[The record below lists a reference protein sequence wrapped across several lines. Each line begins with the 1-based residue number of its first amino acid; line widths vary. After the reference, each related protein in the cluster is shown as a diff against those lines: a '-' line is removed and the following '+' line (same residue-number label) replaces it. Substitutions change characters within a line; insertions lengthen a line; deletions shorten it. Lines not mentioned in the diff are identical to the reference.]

1 MHGYRTSNRFSALY
15 QVLAD
20 TGPASFKADYRP
32 ATAGRAVPAT
42 PRRQSVSCNDT
53 PFDGLRRAG
62 RRSGKGGAVPTSY
75 THIHRA
81 RQRFAMPSRAYPE
94 LFAVLGNSVPDLR
107 GLFLRGHGA
116 RTSSHYGTVLHR
128 SGELGMIQGDAIRN
142 ITGSSGDSPNSGA
155 YYYGALAGGAGG
167 ARKFAGE
174 GLRGRSA
181 INFDASR
188 VVPTAEE
195 NRPVNT
201 AVRYLIRPG
210 PEPLAKQAWRRYLKR
225 EPRSLL

>member
-1 MHGYRTSNRFSALY
+1 M
-15 QVLAD
+15 
-20 TGPASFKADYRP
+20 
-32 ATAGRAVPAT
+32 
-42 PRRQSVSCNDT
+42 
-53 PFDGLRRAG
+53 
-62 RRSGKGGAVPTSY
+62 
-75 THIHRA
+75 
-81 RQRFAMPSRAYPE
+81 
-94 LFAVLGNSVPDLR
+94 PDLR
-107 GLFLRGHGA
+107 GLFLRGYGA
-116 RTSSHYGTVLHR
+116 QTSSHYGSVVHQ
-128 SGELGMIQGDAIRN
+128 SGELGMVQGDAIRN

-201 AVRYLIRPG
+201 SVRYLIRARP
-210 PEPLAKQAWRRYLKR
+210 
-225 EPRSLL
+225 

>member
-1 MHGYRTSNRFSALY
+1 MKKRILSFFAALLFLLPLLASSPIHGADATSFDPTRVEVKAKGSGG
-15 QVLAD
+15 VPVGMILAWPVGQNPED
-20 TGPASFKADYRP
+20 MDNWLECNG
-32 ATAGRAVPAT
+32 
-42 PRRQSVSCNDT
+42 QSIS
-53 PFDGLRRAG
+53 
-62 RRSGKGGAVPTSY
+62 
-75 THIHRA
+75 
-81 RQRFAMPSRAYPE
+81 PSVYPE
-94 LFAVLGNSVPDLR
+94 LFAVVGGQVPDLR
-107 GLFLRGHGA
+107 GLFLRGYGA
-116 RTSSHYGTVLHR
+116 QTSSHYGSVVHQ
-128 SGELGMIQGDAIRN
+128 SGELGMVQGDAIRN

-201 AVRYLIRPG
+201 AVRFLVRARP
-210 PEPLAKQAWRRYLKR
+210 
-225 EPRSLL
+225 

>member
-1 MHGYRTSNRFSALY
+1 MKKRILSLFAALLFLLPLLASSPIHGADATSFDPTR
-15 QVLAD
+15 VEV
-20 TGPASFKADYRP
+20 KAKGSGGVP
-32 ATAGRAVPAT
+32 VGTIVAWPVATNPEDMDNWLECNG
-42 PRRQSVSCNDT
+42 QSIS
-53 PFDGLRRAG
+53 
-62 RRSGKGGAVPTSY
+62 
-75 THIHRA
+75 
-81 RQRFAMPSRAYPE
+81 PSVYPE
-94 LFAVLGNSVPDLR
+94 LFAVVGGQVPDLR
-107 GLFLRGHGA
+107 GLFLRGYGA
-116 RTSSHYGTVLHR
+116 QTSSHYGSVVHQ
-128 SGELGMIQGDAIRN
+128 SGELGMVQGDAIRN

-201 AVRYLIRPG
+201 AVRYLIRAHP
-210 PEPLAKQAWRRYLKR
+210 
-225 EPRSLL
+225 

>member
-1 MHGYRTSNRFSALY
+1 MKKRILSIFAALFFLLPLLASSPIHGADATSFDPTRVEVKAKGSG
-15 QVLAD
+15 VPVGMILAWPVGQNPED
-20 TGPASFKADYRP
+20 MDNWLECNG
-32 ATAGRAVPAT
+32 
-42 PRRQSVSCNDT
+42 QSIS
-53 PFDGLRRAG
+53 
-62 RRSGKGGAVPTSY
+62 
-75 THIHRA
+75 
-81 RQRFAMPSRAYPE
+81 PSVYPE
-94 LFAVLGNSVPDLR
+94 LSAVVGGQVPDLR
-107 GLFLRGHGA
+107 GLFLRGYGA
-116 RTSSHYGTVLHR
+116 QTSSHYGSVVHQ
-128 SGELGMIQGDAIRN
+128 SGELGMVQGDAIRN

-201 AVRYLIRPG
+201 AVRYLIRAHP
-210 PEPLAKQAWRRYLKR
+210 
-225 EPRSLL
+225 

>member
-1 MHGYRTSNRFSALY
+1 MLHKLRSAQILIWLFLLFLPNASVHGADATSFDPTR
-15 QVLAD
+15 VEV
-20 TGPASFKADYRP
+20 KAKGSGGVP
-32 ATAGRAVPAT
+32 VGTIVAWPVATNPEDMDNWLECNG
-42 PRRQSVSCNDT
+42 QSIS
-53 PFDGLRRAG
+53 
-62 RRSGKGGAVPTSY
+62 
-75 THIHRA
+75 
-81 RQRFAMPSRAYPE
+81 PSVYPE
-94 LFAVLGNSVPDLR
+94 LSALVGGQVPDLR
-107 GLFLRGHGA
+107 GLFLRGYGA
-116 RTSSHYGTVLHR
+116 QTSSHYGSVVHQ
-128 SGELGMIQGDAIRN
+128 SGELGMVQGDAIRN

-201 AVRYLIRPG
+201 AVRYLIRAHP
-210 PEPLAKQAWRRYLKR
+210 
-225 EPRSLL
+225 

>member
-1 MHGYRTSNRFSALY
+1 MKKRFLSLLCSAFLLLPLLAAAPIHGADSTSFDPTK
-15 QVLAD
+15 VEV
-20 TGPASFKADYRP
+20 KAKG
-32 ATAGRAVPAT
+32 AGIPVGMIFAWPVGKNPDDMDNWLECNGQSIS
-42 PRRQSVSCNDT
+42 QSV
-53 PFDGLRRAG
+53 
-62 RRSGKGGAVPTSY
+62 
-75 THIHRA
+75 
-81 RQRFAMPSRAYPE
+81 YPE
-94 LFAVLGNSVPDLR
+94 LFAVVGGQVPDLR
-107 GLFLRGHGA
+107 GLFLRGYGA
-116 RTSSHYGTVLHR
+116 QTSSHYGSVVHQ
-128 SGELGMIQGDAIRN
+128 SGELGMVQGDAIRN

-201 AVRYLIRPG
+201 AVRYLIRAHP
-210 PEPLAKQAWRRYLKR
+210 
-225 EPRSLL
+225 

>member
-1 MHGYRTSNRFSALY
+1 MKKRILSLLCAAFLLLPLLASLPVHGADSTSFDPTR
-15 QVLAD
+15 VEV
-20 TGPASFKADYRP
+20 KAKGSGGVP
-32 ATAGRAVPAT
+32 VGTIVAWPVATNPEDMDNWLECNG
-42 PRRQSVSCNDT
+42 QSIS
-53 PFDGLRRAG
+53 
-62 RRSGKGGAVPTSY
+62 
-75 THIHRA
+75 
-81 RQRFAMPSRAYPE
+81 PSVYPE
-94 LFAVLGNSVPDLR
+94 LFALLGGQVPDLR
-107 GLFLRGHGA
+107 GLFLRGYGA
-116 RTSSHYGTVLHR
+116 QTSSHYGSVVHQ
-128 SGELGMIQGDAIRN
+128 SGELGMVQGDAIRN

-201 AVRYLIRPG
+201 AVRYLIRAHP
-210 PEPLAKQAWRRYLKR
+210 
-225 EPRSLL
+225 

>member
-1 MHGYRTSNRFSALY
+1 MFQFRTIHLLLWLFLLPLLA
-15 QVLAD
+15 QPVLGAD
-20 TGPASFKADYRP
+20 ATSFDPTKVAVEAKSSGGVP
-32 ATAGRAVPAT
+32 VGTIISWPVATNPEDMDNWLECNG
-42 PRRQSVSCNDT
+42 QSIS
-53 PFDGLRRAG
+53 
-62 RRSGKGGAVPTSY
+62 
-75 THIHRA
+75 
-81 RQRFAMPSRAYPE
+81 PSVYPE
-94 LFAVLGNSVPDLR
+94 LFALMGSQVPDLR
-107 GLFLRGHGA
+107 GMFLRGYGA
-116 RTSSHYGTVLHR
+116 QTSSHYGSVVHQ
-128 SGELGMIQGDAIRN
+128 SGELGMVQGDAIRN

-201 AVRYLIRPG
+201 AVRYLIRAHP
-210 PEPLAKQAWRRYLKR
+210 
-225 EPRSLL
+225 

>member
-1 MHGYRTSNRFSALY
+1 M
-15 QVLAD
+15 
-20 TGPASFKADYRP
+20 
-32 ATAGRAVPAT
+32 AVP
-42 PRRQSVSCNDT
+42 V
-53 PFDGLRRAG
+53 L
-62 RRSGKGGAVPTSY
+62 Y
-75 THIHRA
+75 THIHPA
-81 RQRFAMPSRAYPE
+81 RQRFASQPRAYPE
-94 LFAVLGNSVPDLR
+94 LFAVVGGQVPDLR
-107 GLFLRGHGA
+107 GMFLRGYGA
-116 RTSSHYGTVLHR
+116 QTSSHYGSVVHQ
-128 SGELGMIQGDAIRN
+128 SGELGMVQGDAIRN

-201 AVRYLIRPG
+201 AVRYLIR
-210 PEPLAKQAWRRYLKR
+210 AH
-225 EPRSLL
+225 PRCLPNRHGGVI

>member
-94 LFAVLGNSVPDLR
+94 LFAVVGGQVPDLR
-107 GLFLRGHGA
+107 GLFLRGHGGNSA
-116 RTSSHYGTVLHR
+116 A
-128 SGELGMIQGDAIRN
+128 LGVRQGDAFKAHSHDFLGHGVLYGGVENSYRAVLQWTETRQTEP
-142 ITGSSGDSPNSGA
+142 TGDI
-155 YYYGALAGGAGG
+155 
-167 ARKFAGE
+167 E
-174 GLRGRSA
+174 
-181 INFDASR
+181 
-188 VVPTAEE
+188 T
-195 NRPVNT
+195 RPVNQ
-201 AVRYLIRPG
+201 AVRYLVRARP
-210 PEPLAKQAWRRYLKR
+210 
-225 EPRSLL
+225 

>member
-1 MHGYRTSNRFSALY
+1 VSA
-15 QVLAD
+15 
-20 TGPASFKADYRP
+20 
-32 ATAGRAVPAT
+32 
-42 PRRQSVSCNDT
+42 
-53 PFDGLRRAG
+53 
-62 RRSGKGGAVPTSY
+62 SY
-75 THIHRA
+75 IWILLA
-81 RQRFAMPSRAYPE
+81 RQRFASQPCAYPE

-188 VVPTAEE
+188 VVPTANE
-195 NRPVNT
+195 NRPANT
-201 AVRYLIRPG
+201 AVRFLIRARP
-210 PEPLAKQAWRRYLKR
+210 
-225 EPRSLL
+225 